1 MKKTLCILL
10 ALLLTISML
19 AGCAAKSSDLTFK
32 VTYED
37 GATKDFP
44 ISTEKEKLSD
54 ALAAAGLVSQEE
66 ADANFV
72 MTVDGVTTDYSA
84 NQSWWR
90 LVDKDGN
97 DTTVGVTEIKTA
109 DADGYGFVYTIG

>member
-10 ALLLTISML
+10 VLLLTLSLL
-19 AGCAAKSSDLTFK
+19 AGCGAKSTLTFQ

-37 GATKDFP
+37 GTTKDFS
-44 ISTEKEKLSD
+44 ISTEKETLSD
-54 ALAAAGLVSQEE
+54 ALVTAGLVSQEE
-66 ADANFV
+66 ADANFIT
-72 MTVDGVTTDYSA
+72 TVDGVTTDYNA

-97 DTTVGVTEIKTA
+97 DASVGVTEIKTA
-109 DADGYGFVYTIG
+109 DADGYGFIYTVG